1 VETVPECTCGDG
13 YTGGDCNT
21 CEVNPWLA
29 DDDEDE
35 EEEEDEEDDWRVLP
49 MLWMPSH
56 ACLGGRGG
64 GGSQTSTTVARTE
77 RGAAAPCCFRQ
88 GYFNIECENK
98 YVVLSAVV
106 GVLFVC
112 SLLVIDTKRLM
123 GAPAVK
129 WVET

>member
-1 VETVPECTCGDG
+1 MMMMMRRRRRMRRMTGVFCPCCGCHR
-13 YTGGDCNT
+13 T
-21 CEVNPWLA
+21 
-29 DDDEDE
+29 
-35 EEEEDEEDDWRVLP
+35 
-49 MLWMPSH
+49 H
-56 ACLGGRGG
+56 AWAEGGR
-64 GGSQTSTTVARTE
+64 SYTSTTVARTE

-129 WVET
+129 